1 MDETSDL
8 SKKRLGYLRALYEES
23 QADEYKVLRTYEIA
37 GNRAYERTLTDKI
50 VRYLEREGL
59 VELGST
65 GSQICI
71 THAGIREV
79 EQELAAM
86 LGEMLVFMAQAVKDV
101 FSADEV
107 AEALQVRESEVTRL
121 YRQARDQGWVK
132 KFSDKPAMFRLTGS
146 GAQQASR
153 VLANRAV
160 SSAGAYPGAGAS
172 AAMSPGRALFRGQR
186 MAFDDLNEKPKE
198 FIIAILEELNRGGYP
213 SDSLLGTVHNDIKG
227 KWSLTLGNRPI
238 DLAAPVD
245 EAILVEL
252 QETGYLRLTEQ
263 KGPNVKLYSLTKKG
277 RDEYKMHVQP
287 PVDNQVV
294 SEGPDFSFIANPDLR
309 PIIERDYEEI
319 LRCLGAKAYKAA
331 TVMCGSVMEALL
343 LDALLADEP
352 KAKQSA
358 EALTDKGGKVPKDLG
373 KWSLRLMIAVAQDL
387 QILPAAI
394 LGMSDPIRE
403 YRNLIHPAVEM
414 RKKIAPEREE
424 ARAAQTAL
432 DVIIKNLARA
442 QCRQCKSA

>member
-1 MDETSDL
+1 MSGMDETSDL

-160 SSAGAYPGAGAS
+160 SSAGA
-172 AAMSPGRALFRGQR
+172 
-186 MAFDDLNEKPKE
+186 
-198 FIIAILEELNRGGYP
+198 
-213 SDSLLGTVHNDIKG
+213 
-227 KWSLTLGNRPI
+227 
-238 DLAAPVD
+238 
-245 EAILVEL
+245 
-252 QETGYLRLTEQ
+252 
-263 KGPNVKLYSLTKKG
+263 
-277 RDEYKMHVQP
+277 
-287 PVDNQVV
+287 
-294 SEGPDFSFIANPDLR
+294 
-309 PIIERDYEEI
+309 
-319 LRCLGAKAYKAA
+319 
-331 TVMCGSVMEALL
+331 
-343 LDALLADEP
+343 
-352 KAKQSA
+352 
-358 EALTDKGGKVPKDLG
+358 
-373 KWSLRLMIAVAQDL
+373 
-387 QILPAAI
+387 
-394 LGMSDPIRE
+394 
-403 YRNLIHPAVEM
+403 
-414 RKKIAPEREE
+414 
-424 ARAAQTAL
+424 
-432 DVIIKNLARA
+432 
-442 QCRQCKSA
+442 